1 MAYFSSV
8 NELADPTM
16 LPPKRTIISQGG
28 ITVPPRSD
36 PAPPALRDRA
46 TDDLRFI
53 RTTMERA
60 GSFTSVS
67 GVGMMLVGVVG
78 LGAFYWSRGLR
89 ADRET
94 PSFLAIWLA
103 SALTAS
109 VISWMTIRSKAERTR
124 QSLAS
129 GPARTFALAFA
140 PSLLAGAI
148 LTAALAYKDLGGLLP
163 ATWLTLYGAAVAA
176 GGAASVRPVL
186 VMGASFMVLGAV
198 AFMMPI
204 QLQSYALAAG
214 FGGLHL
220 LFGTLIWKRYGG

>member
-1 MAYFSSV
+1 MAPRGD
-8 NELADPTM
+8 AD
-16 LPPKRTIISQGG
+16 
-28 ITVPPRSD
+28 
-36 PAPPALRDRA
+36 PPALRDRA
-46 TDDLRFI
+46 SDDLKFI

-67 GVGMMLVGVVG
+67 GVGMILVGVVG

-89 ADRET
+89 PDRDT

-109 VISWMTIRSKAERTR
+109 VVPWTAIRSKAERTR

-140 PSLLAGAI
+140 PSLMAGAV
-148 LTAALAYKDLGGLLP
+148 LTAALVYKDLGALLP
-163 ATWLTLYGAAVAA
+163 ATWLTLYGAAVGA

-186 VMGASFMVLGAV
+186 AMGAAFMILGAV
-198 AFMMPI
+198 AFVLPV
-204 QLQSYALAAG
+204 QLQGYALAAG
-214 FGGLHL
+214 FGGLL
-220 LFGTLIWKRYGG
+220 LAFGTLIWKRYGG